1 MNETI
6 VFTEVGGKKI
16 EIKTGGFA
24 QQANGSVFVQMG
36 ETVVMANATVSAQER
51 EDLDYFPLMVEY
63 EEKMYAAGKILG
75 SRFIKRE
82 GKPSE
87 DAILTGRLIDRSIR
101 PLFDNNIR
109 RDVQVVVTVLSI
121 DQENDP
127 DVLSVLAASSAL
139 AISDIPFE
147 GPACVIRV
155 AKVNGKM
162 LVNPTVSERK
172 GSEFESMVSV
182 ANGKI
187 TMIETEGNEAA
198 DEDLKKAFDISVKE
212 AEYLNKLQEEL
223 VKKVGK
229 KKFDIPVKE
238 ENKELKNKIEE
249 IAGKKLEEAIYNKDE
264 VKKSIL
270 DVKKEILDSLNEDED
285 KSLASDYFD
294 KLNKKII
301 RNNILEKG
309 KRPDGRKLDEI
320 RKIDIETGVLPRT
333 HGSAMFR
340 RGMTQALTITTLG
353 STADAQILDTMELD
367 TQKRYM
373 HHYNFPPY
381 SVGEARPMRGAG
393 RREIGHGA
401 LAEKALVPVLPD
413 KEIFPY
419 TIRLVTEILS
429 SNGSTSM
436 ASTCGSTL
444 SLMDAGVPIKAPV
457 AGISIGLVTSEDLKR
472 YTLLTDLIGQEDFC
486 GDMDFKVAG
495 TRRGITA
502 IQMDTKLK
510 GVDKE
515 ILKEGLD
522 KAKKARFDI
531 LDIMQKALS
540 APRPELS
547 KYAPRIEIFKIDPEK
562 IRDVIGSQGKVINSI
577 IGDSGVEIDIEDDG
591 TITVCSTNPEENK
604 KAVDKI
610 KAIVKDV
617 EVGEVFEGKVTRI
630 LNFGAFV
637 EIAPGKEGMIHVSKI
652 ADNFVKDI
660 NKVVKIGDT
669 LKVKVAEIDKEGRIN
684 LVRDKK

>member
-6 VFTEVGGKKI
+6 VSATVGGKKV

-24 QQANGSVFVQMG
+24 EQANGSVFVQMG

-51 EDLDYFPLMVEY
+51 EGLDYFPLMVEY

-82 GKPSE
+82 GRPSE
-87 DAILTGRLIDRSIR
+87 AAILTGRLIDRSIR
-101 PLFDNNIR
+101 PLFDSSIR

-127 DVLSVLAASSAL
+127 DVLAVLAASSAL

-162 LVNPTVSERK
+162 LVNPTVTERE
-172 GSEFESMVSV
+172 GAEFESMVSV

-187 TMIETEGNEAA
+187 TMIETEGNEAT

-212 AEYLNKLQEEL
+212 AEGLNKLQDQL
-223 VKKVGK
+223 VKKVGN
-229 KKFDIPVKE
+229 KKFDVPAKE
-238 ENKELKNKIEE
+238 ENKELKKKIEE
-249 IAGKKLEEAIYNKDE
+249 LASKKLEEAIYGKDE
-264 VKKSIL
+264 VKNSIF
-270 DVKKEILDSLNEDED
+270 DVKKEILDSLNEDDD

-301 RNNILEKG
+301 RNNILDKS
-309 KRPDGRKLDEI
+309 KRPDGRKLDEV

-353 STADAQILDTMELD
+353 STADAQVLDTMELD

-381 SVGEARPMRGAG
+381 SVGEAKPMRGAG

-413 KEIFPY
+413 KEVFPY

-457 AGISIGLVTSEDLKR
+457 AGISIGLVTSEDLKK

-495 TRRGITA
+495 TKRGITA

-515 ILKEGLD
+515 VLKEGID
-522 KAKKARFDI
+522 KAKQARLDI
-531 LDIMQKALS
+531 LDIMQKALA
-540 APRPELS
+540 APRTELS

-591 TITVCSTNPEENK
+591 TVTVCSANPEENK

-610 KAIVKDV
+610 KAIVKEI
-617 EVGEVFEGKVTRI
+617 EVGEAFEGKVTRV

-637 EIAPGKEGMIHVSKI
+637 ELAPGKEGMIHVSKI
-652 ADNFVKDI
+652 SDSFVKDI
-660 NKVVKIGDT
+660 NTVVKIGDT

-684 LVRDKK
+684 LVRNKD